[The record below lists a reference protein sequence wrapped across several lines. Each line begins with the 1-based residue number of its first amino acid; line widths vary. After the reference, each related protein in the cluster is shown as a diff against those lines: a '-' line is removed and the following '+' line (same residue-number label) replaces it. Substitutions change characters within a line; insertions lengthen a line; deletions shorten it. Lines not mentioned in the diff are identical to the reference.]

1 MMRRIKLLN
10 YHLSSMDIHV
20 SGVFVWICVAGVQ
33 RDDDFEWLAQL
44 RYYIEVPCCLI
55 IIALLL
61 TDV

>member
-1 MMRRIKLLN
+1 MIRRIKLLN

-20 SGVFVWICVAGVQ
+20 SGVFVLICVAGVQ

-44 RYYIEVPCCLI
+44 RYYIEVCYLI